1 MIEKVAAGFEKNN
14 PGTEILFHGI
24 PVNAADNSR
33 QIKEDVLLTI
43 GISLIIICIIFGIV
57 FRNKST
63 LPLLLAPIAWGTMF
77 ALSCLYWI
85 QGTISLLA
93 MGIGAVILGVA
104 LSYCLHVITHYK
116 YVSKPEKVLKD
127 QSSPVV
133 LGCLTTVG
141 AFVALLFTDS
151 SLLRDF
157 GIFATLSILG
167 TVFFSLVFTPQFLKP
182 ERNKIARKIFKT
194 LDKINDY
201 PFDRKIVLRWLLVVI
216 CGVCIWGSSKVGFD
230 CNLRNIGYLSD
241 VSIHSREVYSD
252 KFNDGNLSLYFATF
266 ADSRDQALENTAILT
281 HALDSMKQKGKVCS
295 YMDISQIF
303 VPEKE
308 QQKRLEAWNA
318 YWTPMHIDAVR
329 ANVEAAAKDNLGGHY
344 YEGMFNPFFES
355 ITKEDYEIGSL
366 YDLGLIPEEL
376 VGNFIDEASG
386 KFLVMTSAVMPEDCL
401 EDVSIVLNDI
411 PEVVVVDPN
420 FYATELVKVV
430 NNDFNKVLG
439 ISSVFVFIVLLLS
452 FRSIVL
458 ALIAFIPMSVSWYVV
473 KGVMGLIGM
482 DFNMINIVIATFIFG
497 VGVDYSIF
505 VMKGLLAKERGEDNR
520 LLIQHKAAI
529 LLSAFMLIMAL
540 GSLLFAT
547 HPAISS
553 IGFTTLI
560 GMSSTVLL
568 TYTIQPALFRFM
580 TKFDF
585 FKRIIK

>member
-1 MIEKVAAGFEKNN
+1 
-14 PGTEILFHGI
+14 
-24 PVNAADNSR
+24 
-33 QIKEDVLLTI
+33 
-43 GISLIIICIIFGIV
+43 
-57 FRNKST
+57 
-63 LPLLLAPIAWGTMF
+63 
-77 ALSCLYWI
+77 
-85 QGTISLLA
+85 
-93 MGIGAVILGVA
+93 
-104 LSYCLHVITHYK
+104 
-116 YVSKPEKVLKD
+116 
-127 QSSPVV
+127 
-133 LGCLTTVG
+133 
-141 AFVALLFTDS
+141 
-151 SLLRDF
+151 
-157 GIFATLSILG
+157 
-167 TVFFSLVFTPQFLKP
+167 
-182 ERNKIARKIFKT
+182 
-194 LDKINDY
+194 
-201 PFDRKIVLRWLLVVI
+201 
-216 CGVCIWGSSKVGFD
+216 
-230 CNLRNIGYLSD
+230 
-241 VSIHSREVYSD
+241 
-252 KFNDGNLSLYFATF
+252 
-266 ADSRDQALENTAILT
+266 
-281 HALDSMKQKGKVCS
+281 
-295 YMDISQIF
+295 MDISQIF

-355 ITKEDYEIGSL
+355 ITKEDYETGSL